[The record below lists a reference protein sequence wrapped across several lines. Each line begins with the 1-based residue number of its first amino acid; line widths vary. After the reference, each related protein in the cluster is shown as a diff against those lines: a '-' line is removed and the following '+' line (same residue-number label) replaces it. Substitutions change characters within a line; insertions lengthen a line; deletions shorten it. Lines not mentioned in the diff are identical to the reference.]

1 MPEEEEEEE
10 VKVVKEYFL
19 EDIHKKREGP
29 FILDLQNTKYTSCS
43 IVSKSYLL

>member
-10 VKVVKEYFL
+10 VKVVKEYHL

-29 FILDLQNTKYTSCS
+29 LILDLQKTK
-43 IVSKSYLL
+43 